1 MICFRD
7 DFTVRPIRPT
17 IEAHI
22 SFYETV
28 HCIARLNGCA
38 VNISMQIYVRW
49 VVRQC
54 VQLTTAS
61 MQPGKLL
68 VLRLSRAARS
78 CAEAVDKS
86 DAWTRLYM
94 YLSIVHHAGECWM
107 KHDRNTRISS
117 FYIESMDHIAVSG
130 T

>member
-7 DFTVRPIRPT
+7 DSTVRPT
-17 IEAHI
+17 IEAYI

-28 HCIARLNGCA
+28 DCIARLNGCA
-38 VNISMQIYVRW
+38 VNISMQMYVRW

-54 VQLTTAS
+54 VQLTTAF
-61 MQPGKLL
+61 MQPAKLL

-78 CAEAVDKS
+78 YAEAVDES
-86 DAWTRLYM
+86 DAWIRLPM
-94 YLSIVHHAGECWM
+94 YLFILHHAGKYWI
-107 KHDRNTRISS
+107 KNDRNTRISS
-117 FYIESMDHIAVSG
+117 FYIGSMDYIAVSG